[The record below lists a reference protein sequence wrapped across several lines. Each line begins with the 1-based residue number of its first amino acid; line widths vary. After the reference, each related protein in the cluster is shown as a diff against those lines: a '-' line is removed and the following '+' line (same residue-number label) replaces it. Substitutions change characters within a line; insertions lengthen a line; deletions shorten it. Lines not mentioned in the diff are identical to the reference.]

1 MPKPEP
7 DEKGQ
12 LFQQDLAEDDE
23 IEILEVIGLDED
35 SPAAGFTVPES
46 EPEPE
51 EIILTIDGD
60 EEEEIPYAT
69 RPPDA
74 EAEPAEPVTPP
85 PEPPADLPPE
95 PPTDRAEEAEADVEV
110 GVEGTEAEQLLR
122 LRADFEN
129 YKKRVER
136 EMEAQRRRASAT
148 LVGRLLQVLDNFERA
163 VSASPQNDSDST
175 FRDGVVLIFKQL
187 LEELRKEGLTAIDS
201 IGEPFDP
208 NLHEAVATDTQSHFA
223 PNTVVEEM
231 QRGYLLHDRLLRPAL
246 VKVRIEPLQDAPR
259 DETEED
265 A

>member
-12 LFQQDLAEDDE
+12 SFQQDLAEDDE

-35 SPAAGFTVPES
+35 SPAAGFAIPES
-46 EPEPE
+46 EPEPD
-51 EIILTIDGD
+51 EIVLTLDGD
-60 EEEEIPYAT
+60 EEEEIPFAS
-69 RPPDA
+69 PPPAVA
-74 EAEPAEPVTPP
+74 EGPAEPVTPA
-85 PEPPADLPPE
+85 EEELPADLPAE
-95 PPTDRAEEAEADVEV
+95 PPEAETEDEA
-110 GVEGTEAEQLLR
+110 GAEGTEAEQLLR

-136 EMEAQRRRASAT
+136 EMEAQRRRASAM

-163 VSASPQNDSDST
+163 VSVPPQSDSEST

-231 QRGYLLHDRLLRPAL
+231 QRGYLLHDRLLRPSL
-246 VKVRIEPLQDAPR
+246 VRVRIEPLQDAPA